1 MRSRVVVGV
10 GGGAPSDC
18 SIIPELC
25 PLYIL
30 FYTQEVP
37 VPSSSLSSW
46 SVDQISLKYGKVLL
60 KHEESDTEFI
70 SNYKP
75 FNTDPNLAQHSC
87 LETGSSLAMCSNQ
100 CPENP

>member
-60 KHEESDTEFI
+60 KQGNMRKVI
-70 SNYKP
+70 
-75 FNTDPNLAQHSC
+75 L
-87 LETGSSLAMCSNQ
+87 SLS
-100 CPENP
+100 PITSH